1 MKPKSRTYITS
12 LPQLKAL
19 VKKMDKLEE
28 FAYDTET
35 NTLRVYGDSDHFR
48 LVGISISWGVDDNY
62 YIPTGHIEDDTPQIP
77 VKTVARYL
85 KPIFEKEDIRIIGW
99 NLKFDMH
106 VLARVGIH
114 IKTKDLFDGMI
125 ASWLCNENEAK
136 GLKDNTQRV
145 LKVQQDKIDVVLA
158 EVSKET
164 KKKYGLKA
172 NNKPT
177 FDLTRVDLAGQY
189 AMDDAFYTY
198 MLYIHYLT
206 ELEKENMEEI
216 FFKTYP
222 QFLTTLYR
230 MEERGI
236 TIDLDKLEQMGK
248 DMDNDLEELEY
259 ELLEIAGVQMELTS
273 NQQLTQLLFGYSEG
287 YKNPRNDILSVNFGF
302 PVLNTT
308 AKGAPQVNNNTLSKL
323 AKKDYKNKR
332 KQEGVKFCNLL
343 LEYKKLQKLKTAF
356 VDGLV
361 DKAYPDGKCHPSF
374 NPVGTDSGRI
384 SCSEPNLMQLPNASD
399 EDKYQIRDCFIGDID
414 PKTGKRK
421 HIISVDYSNLEVR
434 VIAHFSKDPNLI
446 NAFLDGK
453 DLHGNTAKMMFRLE
467 CDANEVKKLHPNLR
481 QQGKVIA
488 FLLQYGGGASTLYE
502 SLNGDGE
509 LDDIAKAECNDKKSD
524 FYGCKKGID
533 VAQRLM
539 DLYFEGFKGIAKF
552 MKSQKKL
559 AHRQGYIRTLVG
571 RKRRLPEIHS
581 DNFGQVSYAERLS
594 INACIQG
601 SGADIMVNAQN
612 RIEGTNPHTMTKYY
626 CEEYNC
632 EPFIAH
638 ERLKE
643 LDCQMLVQ
651 IHDELLLECPEE
663 NCEEAINIIRDCMV
677 YPFGENVHLN
687 LPLDIGGGHGLS
699 YQCGH

>member
-1 MKPKSRTYITS
+1 MLLAIKDF
-12 LPQLKAL
+12 
-19 VKKMDKLEE
+19 M
-28 FAYDTET
+28 
-35 NTLRVYGDSDHFR
+35 
-48 LVGISISWGVDDNY
+48 
-62 YIPTGHIEDDTPQIP
+62 
-77 VKTVARYL
+77 
-85 KPIFEKEDIRIIGW
+85 
-99 NLKFDMH
+99 KFDMH

-114 IKTKDLFDGMI
+114 IKTTDLFDGMI

-164 KKKYGLKA
+164 KKKHGLKA

-259 ELLEIAGVQMELTS
+259 ELLDIAGVQMELTS

-287 YKNPRNDILSVNFGF
+287 YKNPRHDILSVNFGF
-302 PVLNTT
+302 PITNTT

-332 KQEGVKFCNLL
+332 KQEGVRFCNLLLEYKKLQKLKTAYNTLSKLAKKDYKNKRKQEGVRFCNLL

-384 SCSEPNLMQLPNASD
+384 SCSEPNLMQLPNAGD
-399 EDKYQIRDCFIGDID
+399 KDKYQIRDCFIGDID

-421 HIISVDYSNLEVR
+421 HIISVD
-434 VIAHFSKDPNLI
+434 
-446 NAFLDGK
+446 
-453 DLHGNTAKMMFRLE
+453 
-467 CDANEVKKLHPNLR
+467 
-481 QQGKVIA
+481 
-488 FLLQYGGGASTLYE
+488 
-502 SLNGDGE
+502 
-509 LDDIAKAECNDKKSD
+509 
-524 FYGCKKGID
+524 
-533 VAQRLM
+533 
-539 DLYFEGFKGIAKF
+539 
-552 MKSQKKL
+552 
-559 AHRQGYIRTLVG
+559 
-571 RKRRLPEIHS
+571 
-581 DNFGQVSYAERLS
+581 
-594 INACIQG
+594 
-601 SGADIMVNAQN
+601 
-612 RIEGTNPHTMTKYY
+612 
-626 CEEYNC
+626 
-632 EPFIAH
+632 
-638 ERLKE
+638 
-643 LDCQMLVQ
+643 
-651 IHDELLLECPEE
+651 
-663 NCEEAINIIRDCMV
+663 
-677 YPFGENVHLN
+677 
-687 LPLDIGGGHGLS
+687 
-699 YQCGH
+699 